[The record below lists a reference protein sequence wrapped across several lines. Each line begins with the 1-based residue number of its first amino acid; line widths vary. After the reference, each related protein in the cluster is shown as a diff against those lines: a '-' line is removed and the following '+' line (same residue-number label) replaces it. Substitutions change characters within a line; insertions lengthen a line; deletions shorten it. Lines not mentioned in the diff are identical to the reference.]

1 MNISVAKMA
10 VDDVNG
16 KESMLNDY
24 QLVLDIKVFTKSLYF
39 PIYWLTNLF
48 IYYKDGK
55 CEPDVVMKMFID
67 IIRTKALSRFSS
79 TVGVLG
85 PACSNTVEAIAGVSK
100 HYRYPNIYI

>member
-39 PIYWLTNLF
+39 PIY
-48 IYYKDGK
+48 
-55 CEPDVVMKMFID
+55 
-67 IIRTKALSRFSS
+67 
-79 TVGVLG
+79 
-85 PACSNTVEAIAGVSK
+85 
-100 HYRYPNIYI
+100 